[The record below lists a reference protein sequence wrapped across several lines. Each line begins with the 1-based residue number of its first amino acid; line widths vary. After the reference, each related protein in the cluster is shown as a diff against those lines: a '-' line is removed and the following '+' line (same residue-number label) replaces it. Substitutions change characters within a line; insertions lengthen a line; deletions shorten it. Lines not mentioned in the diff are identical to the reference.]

1 MAADVDLFLKIDGI
15 EGECQDL
22 KHKGEL
28 QIVAFQKGVTN
39 AGASGT
45 GIGGADGMGTSV
57 WQDAVFT
64 MRADKSMPKLFTL
77 CATGERVKKAVL
89 TFRKAGKGQQ
99 EFLKITFTDALVSK
113 FEMVGARDSDAVPT
127 VVFAFNFAQ
136 VEEEYKGQKEDG
148 TMRGAI
154 KYSFA
159 IGKH

>member
-1 MAADVDLFLKIDGI
+1 MAADVDLFLKIEGI

-28 QIVAFQKGVTN
+28 RIVAFQKGVSN
-39 AGASGT
+39 AGASGA
-45 GIGGADGMGTSV
+45 GGAEGIGTSV

-99 EFLKITFTDALVSK
+99 EFLTITFSDALVSK
-113 FEMVGARDSDAVPT
+113 FEMTGARDSDAVPT

-136 VEEEYKGQKEDG
+136 IDEDYKGQKADG
-148 TMRGAI
+148 TLRGAI

-159 IGKH
+159 VGKH

>member
-15 EGECQDL
+15 EGECQDQ

-28 QIVAFQKGVTN
+28 QIVAFHKGVTN
-39 AGASGT
+39 AGASG
-45 GIGGADGMGTSV
+45 IGGVEGSGSSV

-64 MRADKSMPKLFTL
+64 MRADKAMPKLFTA

-99 EFLKITFTDALVSK
+99 EFLKITFSDALVSR
-113 FEMVGARDSDAVPT
+113 FEMNGTRDADAVPM
-127 VVFAFNFAQ
+127 VHFAFNFAQ
-136 VEEEYKGQKEDG
+136 IEEEYRTQKADG
-148 TMRGAI
+148 SLTGAI

-159 IGKH
+159 VGKH